1 MLYLP
6 CKFQDFLRE
15 IRVIRVF
22 KVSMCWL
29 ALFLFLSVSTRD
41 KRDEINIFVAG
52 DPCRK
57 EHPMLKVFATQVVVS
72 RGYDGAAAIKFSEKG
87 DAVRFRIGKKVY
99 DPNAENNARWINL
112 AV

>member
-1 MLYLP
+1 
-6 CKFQDFLRE
+6 
-15 IRVIRVF
+15 
-22 KVSMCWL
+22 MCWL

-57 EHPMLKVFATQVVVS
+57 EYPMLKVFATQVV
-72 RGYDGAAAIKFSEKG
+72 EKG

-99 DPNAENNARWINL
+99 DPNAENNARWVNL
-112 AV
+112 AVKGFGPICERIK